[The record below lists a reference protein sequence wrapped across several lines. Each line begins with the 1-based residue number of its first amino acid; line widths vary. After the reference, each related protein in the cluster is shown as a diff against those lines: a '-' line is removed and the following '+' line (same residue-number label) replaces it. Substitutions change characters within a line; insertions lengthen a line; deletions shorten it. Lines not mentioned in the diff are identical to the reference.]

1 MKTANAIILDDE
13 PYAIKRLEQLLGQF
27 DTVECIGTFQK
38 AQPAEDFVLRE
49 DIDLIF
55 LDIEMPEK
63 SGLELADTFLQISP
77 QSTIVFTTSHDHY
90 AVKAIRK
97 GAFDYLTKPI
107 DIDELKDC
115 IHRYVNETQLNLSE
129 REIEVIRLLAKGLKS
144 QEIAERLFLSRHTVD
159 THRRRILQKT
169 GSKNTAD
176 LIQFAIKCNL
186 V

>member
-1 MKTANAIILDDE
+1 MKTTTAIILDDE
-13 PYAIKRLEQLLGQF
+13 PYAVKRLEQLLDQF
-27 DTVECIGTFQK
+27 DSVQCIGAFQEVQ
-38 AQPAEDFVLRE
+38 AAENFVLKGS
-49 DIDLIF
+49 IDLIF

-63 SGLELADTFLQISP
+63 NGLELADTFRQISP

-115 IHRYVNETQLNLSE
+115 IHRYVNEKQLDLSE
-129 REIEVIRLLAKGLKS
+129 REIEIIRLLAKGMKS
-144 QEIAERLFLSRHTVD
+144 QEIADTLFLSKHTVD

-169 GSKNTAD
+169 GCKNAAA
-176 LIQFAIKCNL
+176 LIQYATKHKL